1 MIVHLPH
8 RRTGHL
14 ASRRRP
20 VLATFTLVALVLG
33 GGACSDTPGSTEAF
47 CAQVRQVPSL
57 ESVLSR
63 FAEADASVLQDRIDK
78 ARSAYEDLA
87 SAAPSSIAEDAE
99 AVVALVD
106 DVLAAVE
113 AHPDDPA
120 KAADELRAAMDE
132 HPDVEASRSV
142 VARFAADE
150 CDVVLDAPLTD

>member
-1 MIVHLPH
+1 M
-8 RRTGHL
+8 
-14 ASRRRP
+14 
-20 VLATFTLVALVLG
+20 
-33 GGACSDTPGSTEAF
+33 
-47 CAQVRQVPSL
+47 
-57 ESVLSR
+57 
-63 FAEADASVLQDRIDK
+63 
-78 ARSAYEDLA
+78 
-87 SAAPSSIAEDAE
+87 
-99 AVVALVD
+99 VALVD